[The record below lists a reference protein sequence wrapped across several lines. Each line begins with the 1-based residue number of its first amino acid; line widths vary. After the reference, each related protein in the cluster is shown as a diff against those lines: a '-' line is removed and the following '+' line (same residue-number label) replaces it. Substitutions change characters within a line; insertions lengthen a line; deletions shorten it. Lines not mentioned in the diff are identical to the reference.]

1 MVQRLIIVSNRLPIS
16 VQDERGKL
24 SLSRSSGGLATA
36 LSSLFNEDSS
46 IWIGWTGMRRHLN
59 RSEIS
64 SLNMPPFICPVNLTE
79 AEIAVY
85 YDTFA
90 NGVLWPLAHGIAPTI
105 THSTTVKKDVHK
117 VMRLFAEAIESEV
130 TPDDIIWI
138 HDYHLFLLPHELRR
152 RGIRNKI
159 GFFLHTPFFP
169 EAMLQKVPLIDEIMT
184 SLIDTDVIGLQVQ
197 RDVHRFR
204 AALKAR
210 DITLP
215 PHIGVRSFPIGIDFE
230 SFDKQNTAPG
240 VQRHVRDI
248 KRQFD
253 GYKIVFSL
261 SRLDYT
267 KGIITQLEAFEHFL
281 SQHHGDK
288 IIYRLNV
295 APSREAVLEYE
306 ELKKDIIKKVTAINL
321 RFATKTWQPVI
332 YTYENIGLHEICAWY
347 QATDVHLNIPIAD
360 GMNLVAKEYIAAR
373 RQPGCLIISNTMG
386 AATQLKASLVIP
398 PNDPQAAADAIEQ
411 ALDMSQGEKTRRWTI
426 LRHEVKEHQASEW
439 AQNFLSSFEE
449 SFS

>member
-1 MVQRLIIVSNRLPIS
+1 MVQRLIIVSNRLPVS

-46 IWIGWTGMRRHLN
+46 VWVGWTGMRRHLN
-59 RSEIS
+59 QSEIS
-64 SLNMPPFICPVNLTE
+64 SLNIPPFICPVNLTE
-79 AEIAVY
+79 AEITAY

-90 NGVLWPLAHGIAPTI
+90 NGILWPLAHGITPTAA
-105 THSTTVKKDVHK
+105 HSTSTKKDIHK
-117 VMRLFAEAIESEV
+117 VMRLFADAIESII
-130 TPDDIIWI
+130 TPGDVVWI

-169 EAMLQKVPLIDEIMT
+169 EAMLQKVPLIDEIMA
-184 SLIDTDVIGLQVQ
+184 SLMDVNVIGLQVQ
-197 RDVHRFR
+197 QDVQRLR

-210 DITLP
+210 DMTLP
-215 PHIGVRSFPIGIDFE
+215 SHTKVHAFPIGIDFE
-230 SFDKQNTAPG
+230 SFDEQNTAPD
-240 VQRHVRDI
+240 VQGHVRDI

-267 KGIITQLEAFEHFL
+267 KGIITQLEAFARFL
-281 SQHHGDK
+281 SQHPGDK

-306 ELKKDIIKKVTAINL
+306 ELKKDITKKVTAINL
-321 RFATKTWQPVI
+321 RFATKTWQPVV

-347 QATDVHLNIPIAD
+347 QVADVHLNIPIAD

-373 RQPGCLIISNTMG
+373 RQPGSLIISNTMG
-386 AATQLKASLVIP
+386 AATQLKASLIIP
-398 PNDPQAAADAIEQ
+398 PNDSQAAADAIEQ
-411 ALDMSQGEKTRRWTI
+411 ALSMSEDEKTQRWTI

-439 AQNFLSSFEE
+439 AQNFLSSFDK
-449 SFS
+449 SV